1 MSIRYHIFFS
11 FSIRNIVQNKQNG
24 LVQNTEFNQNAHRW
38 IDIAY
43 KSMIICTWPLGHFY
57 FAKKGG
63 RNMYKRYIG
72 DRAFYRR
79 VFAIALPMIIQNG
92 ITNFVNLLDNI
103 MVGQLGATAM
113 SGVSVVNQFIF
124 IFNLFLY
131 GANSGAGIFAAQ
143 FHGSGDHKGVRYAM
157 RFKLLC
163 GLLLT
168 IVGGIVFALVPDQ
181 LIALFLQG
189 EATPEQI
196 AQTMTH
202 GLSYVKVA
210 VWGLLPFALSSTYS
224 TTLRECGQAKIPM
237 YAGIAAV
244 LTNLS
249 LNYVLIFG
257 HFGAPA
263 MGVRGAALATLI
275 SRFVELG
282 IVAGYTH
289 LTAQSFAKGL
299 YRSIRIPGSL
309 LKKIIIKGM
318 PLLLNEGLWS
328 LGITTLNQCYSTCGF
343 NVVTA
348 TNIASTV
355 SNLAGVVTMAMGN
368 TLGILMGQLMGAGTD
383 AEDIRDQNRK
393 LLTLNVGLGVVFG
406 GLLIAISGLFPRFYK
421 TSEEIRHLATALIC
435 IIGAV
440 RPFITYMYGSYYTL
454 RSGGKTFITFLYDAG
469 CLWALTVPTAFIL
482 SRYTNISILPL
493 YMICQ
498 IPDMLKCILGAV
510 LLKKGK
516 WVQNLTK

>member
-1 MSIRYHIFFS
+1 MYMAFGPF
-11 FSIRNIVQNKQNG
+11 
-24 LVQNTEFNQNAHRW
+24 L
-38 IDIAY
+38 
-43 KSMIICTWPLGHFY
+43 FY
-57 FAKKGG
+57 GKEGG
-63 RNMYKRYIG
+63 EVLKRYIG
-72 DRAFYRR
+72 EPAFYKR
-79 VFAIALPMIIQNG
+79 VFGIALPIIIQNG
-92 ITNFVNLLDNI
+92 ITNFVNMLDNI

-124 IFNLFLY
+124 IFNLCLF
-131 GANSGAGIFAAQ
+131 GANSGAGIFTAQ
-143 FHGSGDHKGVRYAM
+143 FHGSGDHKGVGYTM
-157 RFKLLC
+157 RFKLLA

-168 IVGGIVFALVPDQ
+168 AVASVVFSLVPDK

-196 AQTMTH
+196 TETMTY

-237 YAGIAAV
+237 AAGIVAV
-244 LTNLS
+244 LTNAG

-257 HFGAPA
+257 RLGAPV
-263 MGVRGAALATLI
+263 MGVQGAALATVI

-289 LTAQSFAKGL
+289 FSRQLFAKGL
-299 YRSIRIPGSL
+299 YRSIFIPGAL
-309 LKKIIIKGM
+309 LKRIVIKGM

-343 NVVTA
+343 DVVSA

-368 TLGILMGQLMGAGTD
+368 TLGILMGQLLGAGTD
-383 AEDIRDQNRK
+383 PTEIKDQNRK
-393 LLTLNVGLGVVFG
+393 LLALNVALGVVFG
-406 GLLIAISGLFPRFYK
+406 GVLIAVSGVFPRFYK
-421 TSEEIRHLATALIC
+421 TSHEIRHLATNLIC

-510 LLKKGK
+510 LIKQGK

>member
-1 MSIRYHIFFS
+1 M
-11 FSIRNIVQNKQNG
+11 
-24 LVQNTEFNQNAHRW
+24 L
-38 IDIAY
+38 
-43 KSMIICTWPLGHFY
+43 
-57 FAKKGG
+57 
-63 RNMYKRYIG
+63 KRHIG

-79 VFAIALPMIIQNG
+79 VFGIALPIIIQNG

-124 IFNLFLY
+124 IFNLCLF
-131 GANSGAGIFAAQ
+131 GANSGAGIFSAQ
-143 FHGSGDHKGVRYAM
+143 FHGSGDHKGVRATM
-157 RFKLLC
+157 RFKLIA
-163 GLLLT
+163 GIVLT
-168 IVGGIVFALVPDQ
+168 VVAGIVFSLVPDR
-181 LIALFLQG
+181 LIRLFLQG

-196 AQTMTH
+196 AQTMTY
-202 GLSYVKVA
+202 GLSYVKIA
-210 VWGLLPFALSSTYS
+210 VWGLLPFALSNCYS

-237 YAGIAAV
+237 AAGIVAV
-244 LTNLS
+244 LTNAG

-257 HFGAPA
+257 HLGAPA
-263 MGVRGAALATLI
+263 LGVQGAALATLI
-275 SRFVELG
+275 SRFVELI

-289 LTAQSFAKGL
+289 LTAQPFSKGL
-299 YRSIRIPGSL
+299 YRSVYIPGTL
-309 LKKIIIKGM
+309 LKKIIVKGT

-343 NVVTA
+343 DVVSA

-368 TLGILMGQLMGAGTD
+368 TLGILMGQLLGAGAD
-383 AEDIRDQNRK
+383 PEEIKDQNRK
-393 LLTLNVGLGVVFG
+393 LVSLNVVLGVIFG
-406 GLLIAISGLFPRFYK
+406 GMLIAISGVFPQFYK
-421 TSEEIRHLATALIC
+421 TSDEIRHLAATLIC
-435 IIGAV
+435 IIGLV
-440 RPFITYMYGSYYTL
+440 RPFQTYMYASYYTL

-469 CLWALTVPTAFIL
+469 CLWALTVPTAYIL

-510 LLKKGK
+510 LIKQGK